1 MKVQCSW
8 YIHNALVNSKLQH
21 TPAGIWT
28 FEDGTV
34 QIPVPCAKIGS
45 KRPAPHGQ
53 NNRSNV
59 PTPFS
64 PTIKIYR
71 NYEVNKQNSI
81 YLIIQCSFCSPYV
94 CSHDVTKEHSFL
106 IKCPQIFPRLRL
118 LSASRFHNRF
128 WIKFYPGSF
137 SFLKPFYR
145 GCCTELHLLRQ
156 FNTSNATPIFAL
168 RIGFGTSTDSTVTNH
183 DNCW

>member
-34 QIPVPCAKIGS
+34 QIPVPRAKIGS

-59 PTPFS
+59 PTPLS
-64 PTIKIYR
+64 PTVKIYR

-81 YLIIQCSFCSPYV
+81 YLIIQYSFCSPYV

-106 IKCPQIFPRLRL
+106 IKCPQISPLCICILHPGSITDFELN
-118 LSASRFHNRF
+118 ST
-128 WIKFYPGSF
+128 PGSF

-145 GCCTELHLLRQ
+145 GCCTESHLLRQ
-156 FNTSNATPIFAL
+156 FNSSNATPIFAL